1 MALSIG
7 DVTETKLFV
16 AAAYAAH
23 SQNHPMGTITQELDK
38 CPIQSAGRPL
48 MPEEAALRELWLGL
62 AFLSCEQL
70 AEEATSEDLI
80 PSSFRDANSGLVRNL
95 LDAKALEASAA
106 DPRRCDVGGYASK
119 GTMEAAVMMQSLR
132 IVYLTADV
140 LEDVENAGTRADAKT
155 TQKATPGP
163 YIRVAARKAKAMP
176 TPPDPTFVPG
186 SRHRRYSVD
195 PSPECQF
202 GPVLY
207 PPRLQHH
214 DYSCA

>member
-1 MALSIG
+1 MFASATGAPSPPAPPPLNATDFAGLLEVSFVPAVMALSRG

-80 PSSFRDANSGLVRNL
+80 PSSFRDANSDLVRNL
-95 LDAKALEASAA
+95 LDAKAASKPLSQLTLE
-106 DPRRCDVGGYASK
+106 DVMSEDTRPKK

-155 TQKATPGP
+155 TEKATPGP
-163 YIRVAARKAKAMP
+163 YI
-176 TPPDPTFVPG
+176 PG
-186 SRHRRYSVD
+186 
-195 PSPECQF
+195 
-202 GPVLY
+202 GG
-207 PPRLQHH
+207 
-214 DYSCA
+214 A